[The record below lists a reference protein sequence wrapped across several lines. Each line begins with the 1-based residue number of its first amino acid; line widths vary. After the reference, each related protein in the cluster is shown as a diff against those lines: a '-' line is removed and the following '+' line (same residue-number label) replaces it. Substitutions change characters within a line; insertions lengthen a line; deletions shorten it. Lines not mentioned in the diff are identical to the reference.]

1 MPSTPKL
8 DNLRLAYK
16 QTTFSFFWE
25 NLDYTSEYKSHRSY
39 LSLQDKL
46 TDASRNNFMTLN
58 SIAVPFVDFSWQH
71 QPLQGEIERAM
82 QNVIERGDFILG
94 QELIEF
100 EKAFAKA
107 CSVDFGV
114 GVASGTDAIALG
126 LQACGIGTGDEVI
139 VPVNTFIATVLGVI
153 QTGATPVF
161 VDCDAKTALIDL
173 ELAAKAV
180 TAKTKA
186 IVPVHL
192 YGQMVSP
199 QQLLDFASAYN
210 LLVFEDAAQ
219 AHLAQR
225 EDYKAG
231 AIGIAGAFSFYPS
244 KNLGGFGN
252 GGMLVTRSEEVA
264 NRVRTLRNYGA
275 PSKYYHVE
283 LGKNS
288 RLDTLQAAILQVKLP
303 YLAEWN
309 HWRNQ
314 AAQHYDRLL
323 KSLQEQGIHPIANQS
338 SSGHVYHLYV
348 IKIDEDCPVNRDDMQ
363 NKLAA
368 TGIQTGIHY
377 PLPCHL
383 QPACKHL
390 NYRQG
395 DFPIAEKLCDRILSL
410 PMYPGISRDRL
421 ELVCEQIAAIVGV
434 LTLKN
439 HF

>member
-1 MPSTPKL
+1 
-8 DNLRLAYK
+8 
-16 QTTFSFFWE
+16 
-25 NLDYTSEYKSHRSY
+25 
-39 LSLQDKL
+39 
-46 TDASRNNFMTLN
+46 MTLN
-58 SIAVPFVDFSWQH
+58 SVTVPFVDFSWQH
-71 QPLQGEIERAM
+71 QPLQKEIERAM
-82 QNVIERGDFILG
+82 QSVIERGDFILG
-94 QELIEF
+94 RALDEF
-100 EKAFAKA
+100 EKAFAQA
-107 CSVDFGV
+107 CNVDFSV

-126 LQACGIGTGDEVI
+126 LQACGVGTGDEVI
-139 VPVNTFIATVLGVI
+139 VPVNTFIATILGVI
-153 QTGATPVF
+153 QTGATPVL
-161 VDCDAKTALIDL
+161 VDCEPKTALIDL
-173 ELAAKAV
+173 KLAAKAV

-199 QQLLDFASAYN
+199 QQLLDFASAYK

-225 EDYKAG
+225 EGYTAG
-231 AIGIAGAFSFYPS
+231 EIGIASAFSFYPS

-309 HWRNQ
+309 RWRNQ
-314 AAQHYDRLL
+314 AARHYDRLL
-323 KSLQEQGIHPIANQS
+323 QPLKERGIHPIANKS
-338 SSGHVYHLYV
+338 GSGHVYHLYV
-348 IKIDEDCPVNRDDMQ
+348 IEIDDACPVNRNDLQ

-383 QPACKHL
+383 QPACQYL

-410 PMYPGISRDRL
+410 PMYPGLSSERV
-421 ELVCEQIAAIVGV
+421 EWVCEQIAAIVGV
-434 LTLKN
+434 LPFKN
-439 HF
+439 KFF